1 LQQFRHPQRVL
12 ILLCIW
18 AVGWAFVISM
28 LAASFF
34 GAAITDDIE
43 EYV

>member
-1 LQQFRHPQRVL
+1 
-12 ILLCIW
+12 LLLHLG
-18 AVGWAFVISM
+18 VGWAFVISM
-28 LAASFF
+28 LAASFV